1 MKTNLK
7 IMFIII
13 SILSLSIGIIKA
25 CPVLAIEPDMDEIY
39 EEEISKSII
48 TGDGTAENP
57 YIIDEETAPMFNQY
71 LEEKGKEAIATLQYS
86 DEITLYGVLDGVLS
100 GTSHS
105 SQTKGAYWVYTK
117 NAPSAVSN
125 GNIWM
130 KKVEYISK
138 SDVINICSGFAS
150 SSLINTFKGTIS
162 SIAGKGLTAGV
173 NYLVNKGF
181 SKAVATSL
189 AKWVGCGSTLF
200 SAAIL
205 LGEVN
210 TFFSQKP
217 YLDARDAGKG
227 LIHAEYNTSY
237 QGQWYSHSLSEV
249 WSNYPTAKEPGSSY
263 GTGSYTSR

>member
-150 SSLINTFKGTIS
+150 NSLINTFKGTIS
-162 SIAGKGLTAGV
+162 SI
-173 NYLVNKGF
+173 
-181 SKAVATSL
+181 
-189 AKWVGCGSTLF
+189 
-200 SAAIL
+200 
-205 LGEVN
+205 
-210 TFFSQKP
+210 
-217 YLDARDAGKG
+217 AGKG

-263 GTGSYTSR
+263 GTGSYTIR

>member
-105 SQTKGAYWVYTK
+105 SQTKGAYGVYTK

-150 SSLINTFKGTIS
+150 NSLINTFKGTIS
-162 SIAGKGLTAGV
+162 SI
-173 NYLVNKGF
+173 
-181 SKAVATSL
+181 
-189 AKWVGCGSTLF
+189 
-200 SAAIL
+200 
-205 LGEVN
+205 
-210 TFFSQKP
+210 
-217 YLDARDAGKG
+217 AGKG

>member
-7 IMFIII
+7 KMLIII

-25 CPVLAIEPDMDEIY
+25 CPVLAIEPDMNEIY

-57 YIIDEETAPMFNQY
+57 YIIDEAIAPMFNQY

-86 DEITLYGVLDGVLS
+86 DEISLYGVLS
-100 GTSHS
+100 GTSHL

-150 SSLINTFKGTIS
+150 SSLINTFKETIS
-162 SIAGKGLTAGV
+162 SIAGKGLI
-173 NYLVNKGF
+173 Y
-181 SKAVATSL
+181 
-189 AKWVGCGSTLF
+189 
-200 SAAIL
+200 
-205 LGEVN
+205 
-210 TFFSQKP
+210 
-217 YLDARDAGKG
+217 
-227 LIHAEYNTSY
+227 AEYNTSY

-249 WSNYPTAKEPGSSY
+249 WSNYPTAKEPGSFY